1 MCIRDRT
8 NVRSYLIQNGFDYTK
23 INTLSGLGEDA
34 AAAELEDEVED
45 ANQRVVVLFA
55 AQP

>member
-1 MCIRDRT
+1 MCIRD
-8 NVRSYLIQNGFDYTK
+8 SDYTK